1 MSLDDTPFIGQRV
14 RQYRRAQGM
23 SQQQLA
29 DLIGKDRSYIAHI
42 EGGRTPVQRRETLYA
57 LAEALSASV
66 AQLTGQPYE
75 PADRQQVAARAAV
88 TRIQHALMAEG
99 TEVFPGGP
107 ARIADLAAA
116 ADEAL
121 TLRMRADYVALGNLV
136 PNVITDLHAH
146 MRDGD
151 QPAAAAALTR
161 VTFAAAM
168 GLKELGQTPLAWIA
182 ATASRTA
189 AKQTGDPTAVA
200 AAEFVRS
207 QVLLADAATARA
219 AQAAAAAADGL
230 DLSDSDALQIR
241 GMLHLQAA
249 LCHTVLAKQQHGDAG
264 QLAAAAGHYRE
275 AQELAE
281 RTGEGRAYQ
290 LRFGPANVA
299 VWGLSLAVERDE
311 PGRVQ
316 HIASRIDQAQVDT
329 PNRLSRFFIEQGRAF
344 WRDGKPDKALGM
356 LLRAEHAAPHHV
368 RTRPVVRE
376 LAGFMLRGQRRKLAS
391 GRLGEFASRVGAA
404 PA

>member
-1 MSLDDTPFIGQRV
+1 MSLDDTTFIGQRV

-29 DLIGKDRSYIAHI
+29 DLIGKDRSYVGHI
-42 EGGRTPVQRRETLYA
+42 EGGRAPVQRRETLYA
-57 LAEALSASV
+57 LADALSASV

-75 PADRQQVAARAAV
+75 PVDRQQVAARAAV

-107 ARIADLAAA
+107 RPIADLEAA

-121 TLRMRADYVALGNLV
+121 SLRMRGDYVALGNLV

-146 MRDGD
+146 LQAGD
-151 QPAAAAALTR
+151 EAAAAALTR

-189 AKQTGDPTAVA
+189 ARQTGDGTAVA
-200 AAEFVRS
+200 ASEFVRS

-219 AQAAAAAADGL
+219 AQAAAAAASALDG
-230 DLSDSDALQIR
+230 SDGDALQIR

-249 LCHTVLAKQQHGDAG
+249 LCHTVLAKQQHGDTG
-264 QLAAAAGHYRE
+264 QLATAAEHYRE
-275 AQELAE
+275 AQQLAE
-281 RTGEGRAYQ
+281 RTGEGQAYR

-311 PGRVQ
+311 PGRVPY
-316 HIASRIDQAQVDT
+316 IASGIDQRQVDT

-376 LAGFMLRGQRRKLAS
+376 LAGFMLRGQRQKLAS